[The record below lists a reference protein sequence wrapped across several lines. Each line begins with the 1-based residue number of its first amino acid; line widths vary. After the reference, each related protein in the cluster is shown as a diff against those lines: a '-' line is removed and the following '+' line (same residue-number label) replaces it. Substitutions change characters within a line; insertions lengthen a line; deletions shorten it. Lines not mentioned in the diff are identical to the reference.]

1 MRELANVNYQKE
13 LEKLIEQHER
23 EGKVPRLFLHACCA
37 PCSSYVLEYLS
48 RFFSVTV
55 FFYNPNISPKEEYE
69 KRVAE
74 IRRLIS
80 EMEFLHP
87 VALVEGEYRPED
99 FYSMAKGLEDVQF
112 MEGKYLPEEFY
123 RAVKG
128 HEEDKEGGERCF
140 ICYEQRLREGA
151 IVAKAGG
158 FDYFTTTLSISPL
171 KNAGKINE
179 IGQELAQI
187 YKVEHLP
194 SDFKKKNGYKRSI
207 ELSHEYGLY
216 RQNYCGCVFSKRESM
231 EREKQKQQSCMDCQ

>member
-1 MRELANVNYQKE
+1 MKRNYQKE
-13 LEKLIEQHER
+13 LEETLQKLQA
-23 EGKVPRLFLHACCA
+23 EGKRPILVLHCCCA
-37 PCSSYVLEYLS
+37 PCSTYVLKYLAQY
-48 RFFSVTV
+48 FIIKIL
-55 FFYNPNISPKEEYE
+55 FYNPNISPKEEYE

-99 FYSMAKGLEDVQF
+99 FYTMAKGLEDV
-112 MEGKYLPEEFY
+112 P
-123 RAVKG
+123 
-128 HEEDKEGGERCF
+128 EGGERCF
-140 ICYEQRLREGA
+140 KCYRLRMEAAAKLAQEG
-151 IVAKAGG
+151 GY
-158 FDYFTTTLSISPL
+158 DYFPSTLSISPL